1 MFGTAG
7 NRFWRGV
14 REPWELLARMRH
26 VQPLWS
32 RYWRTVL
39 LQAALTLVAGL
50 AVFWV
55 GKQGAEAWQDAFG
68 PDELPESTAPVASGG
83 ATGSTE
89 GKPPAGGTEAGRTD
103 TASSPGSMVPSAGE
117 PSGSRPPAKSGE
129 SRRTAT
135 H

>member
-7 NRFWRGV
+7 SRFWRGV

-39 LQAALTLVAGL
+39 VQAVLTLVAGG

-55 GKQGAEAWQDAFG
+55 GKQGAEAWNDAFG
-68 PDELPESTAPVASGG
+68 PDEVESSAPLAAGSTAEKAPASGS
-83 ATGSTE
+83 ADSTV
-89 GKPPAGGTEAGRTD
+89 
-103 TASSPGSMVPSAGE
+103 SSPAAGA
-117 PSGSRPPAKSGE
+117 PTG
-129 SRRTAT
+129 
-135 H
+135 